1 MNIMKRLLLSLL
13 LLALSTR
20 LSAAENPKLLI
31 ETSLGNIEIELYM
44 KQAPQTVNNFMRYV
58 NEDFYSNTIFH
69 RVIKGFMIQGG
80 GFTTNYQQKINYD
93 PVTNE
98 ADNGLKND
106 RGTIAMA
113 RTNMPHSATSQ
124 FFINTVNNDFLN
136 FRDKSIR
143 GWGYAVFGK
152 VSAGMDV
159 VDKIEN
165 VATGPLAPFP
175 SDVPLQQV
183 VIKSIKLIKTAE

>member
-1 MNIMKRLLLSLL
+1 MKKLFLSLL
-13 LLALSTR
+13 LLGLSTHVY
-20 LSAAENPKLLI
+20 AADNPKLRI
-31 ETSLGNIEIELYM
+31 ETNLGDIEIELYM

-136 FRDKSIR
+136 FREKSTR

-165 VATGPLAPFP
+165 TATGPAGPFP

-183 VIKSIKLIKTAE
+183 IIKSIKLIKAAE